1 MGDPIRLAGA
11 GFAANDMV
19 IVTAEWFRPRDF
31 FLSLLFLTFKRRGGG
46 GGIFSPTVKANDMVI
61 VANR

>member
-1 MGDPIRLAGA
+1 MAGA

-31 FLSLLFLTFKRRGGG
+31 FLPLLFLTFKWGG
-46 GGIFSPTVKANDMVI
+46 GGISSPTVKANDMVI

>member
-1 MGDPIRLAGA
+1 MRDPIRLAGA

-31 FLSLLFLTFKRRGGG
+31 FFSLLFLTFKRGGG
-46 GGIFSPTVKANDMVI
+46 GGISSPTVKANDMVI